1 MQRSD
6 TQLIPLEAIEHRIH
20 VVRGLKV
27 MLDKDLAGLY
37 QVPTKRLNEQVKSN
51 VDRFPL
57 DFMFQLS
64 DEEALALRSH
74 SATSNTGRAAGAIY
88 HTHSQSMV
96 RSCWPACL
104 PAKLR
109 WM

>member
-1 MQRSD
+1 MQQSD

-27 MLDKDLAGLY
+27 MLDKDLAELY
-37 QVPTKRLNEQVKSN
+37 QVPTKRLNEQVKRN

-64 DEEALALRSH
+64 EEEAAALRSH
-74 SATSNTGRAAGAIY
+74 SATSKTGRAVGAIY
-88 HTHSQSMV
+88 HTRSQSMAH
-96 RSCWPACL
+96 SCWPAY
-104 PAKLR
+104 LR
-109 WM
+109 APSQWM